1 MIDSPQVR
9 IDPLGI
15 TLHPMNAAEVVNLIE
30 SANGASEPL
39 WIANYNLHALYLY
52 LTEPRFRE
60 AYRKAGIF
68 LVDGWPI
75 LQLARIASGRRLDG
89 DRRVG
94 SSDWLDVLLR
104 SGERRTVVS
113 IGASPESARLAAE
126 RVGEDWPD
134 VVWMGFDGFRLE
146 PQSAMAA
153 GLTWQEAVRKADVVL
168 VGRGMPTQEYWIAE
182 NIGGDD
188 FAGKVVANVGGCI
201 DYLSGAQDLA
211 PRWTGRFGVE
221 WLYRLM
227 RSPRRLA
234 FRYLVEPALLMVVAA
249 KWIATGEGRRVAGAE
264 EKRS

>member
-1 MIDSPQVR
+1 MIDTPEVS
-9 IDPLGI
+9 IDSLGI
-15 TLHPMNAAEVVNLIE
+15 TLHPMNAAEVVDLI
-30 SANGASEPL
+30 GAASRTSEPL

-52 LTEPRFRE
+52 LKEPRFRE
-60 AYRKAGIF
+60 AYRKAGVF

-75 LQLARIASGRRLDG
+75 LQLARIASRRKLDG

-94 SSDWLDVLLR
+94 SSDWLDVLLE

-126 RVGEDWPD
+126 RVEQNCPD
-134 VVWMGFDGFRLE
+134 VVWMGFDGYRLE
-146 PQSAMAA
+146 PQSSMAA
-153 GLTWQEAVRKADVVL
+153 GLTWQDAVRKADVVL

-182 NIGGDD
+182 NIESDE

-201 DYLSGAQDLA
+201 DYLSGTQDLA

-221 WLYRLM
+221 WLYRLA

-249 KWIATGEGRRVAGAE
+249 RWIATGEGRRVAGE
-264 EKRS
+264 EERKS